1 MTTPGSAAHER
12 KYRVIASD
20 LRVAIQRGDYRPEG
34 RLPGENDLMR
44 QYQVARMTARQA
56 LAQLI
61 NEGLAT
67 ARKGSGVYVR
77 ELRPVVRTGISRLAA
92 RGWGSGRSIWAAD
105 ARGRELTVDQVEVRR
120 TEPPDRIRLLLDLPD
135 DAGAASGDAGGAVV
149 SRSRRYVLDSKPV
162 LLSVSYLPAAIAAG
176 TMIEYTD
183 AGPGGVYARLREL
196 GYPPARFREDLR
208 SRMPEPAESARL
220 ELPPGTP
227 VVDIVRTAVTAEG
240 EILEVNEMTA
250 DASSYVFRYDFDA

>member
-1 MTTPGSAAHER
+1 MPKSNGPAQER

-20 LRVAIQRGDYRPEG
+20 LRAGIVRGDYRPAA

-61 NEGLAT
+61 NEGLAV

-77 ELRPVVRTGISRLAA
+77 EFRPVIRPGISRLSAQ
-92 RGWGSGRSIWAAD
+92 GWGAGRSVWAAD
-105 ARGRELTVDQVEVRR
+105 AADRQLVVDQLDIRR
-120 TEPPDRIRLLLDLPD
+120 MDPPGHIRLLLDLPD
-135 DAGAASGDAGGAVV
+135 EPDVQVV
-149 SRSRRYVLDSKPV
+149 ARSRRYVLDGKPV
-162 LLSVSYLPAAIAAG
+162 LLSVSYLPAFVAAG
-176 TMIEYTD
+176 TMIEYRD
-183 AGPGGVYARLREL
+183 VGPGGLYARLREL
-196 GYPPARFREDLR
+196 GHAPARFREDLR
-208 SRMPEPAESARL
+208 ARMPEPDEAARL

-227 VVDIVRTAVTAEG
+227 VVDIARTAYTADG
-240 EILEVNEMTA
+240 QMVEVNEMTA